1 MFGFGKKTSVV
12 LKVSGMH
19 CAHCAKRV
27 NDVISALPGASKVTV
42 DLAKG
47 TVRLMA
53 NPEFS
58 VEKAVSAI
66 KALGFEVLS

>member
-1 MFGFGKKTSVV
+1 MFGFGKKTNVI

-19 CAHCAKRV
+19 CMHCAKRV
-27 NDVISALPGASKVTV
+27 NDAVSALSGVSKVNV

-47 TVRLMA
+47 TVTVSA
-53 NPEFS
+53 DPKFS
-58 VEKAVSAI
+58 RDAAVSAI